1 MPIHI
6 YTITQIIVTTGIF
19 IITLTKAGPA
29 FPIIII
35 ALVPVRLLLMNKLWS
50 RDVLRYVDAWACR
63 DGTPENDED
72 RRKAGVEVELQ
83 VRSGSTSELDVE
95 RGRVGDM
102 PEPMM
107 TRRLSQDDKKE

>member
-1 MPIHI
+1 M
-6 YTITQIIVTTGIF
+6 GIF
-19 IITLTKAGPA
+19 VITLTKAGPA

-35 ALVPVRLLLMNKLWS
+35 ALVPVRLQLMNKLWS

-83 VRSGSTSELDVE
+83 VRSGSMSELDDVE
-95 RGRVGDM
+95 RGRVEDI

-107 TRRLSQDDKKE
+107 TRRLSQDGKKELN

>member
-1 MPIHI
+1 M
-6 YTITQIIVTTGIF
+6 GIF
-19 IITLTKAGPA
+19 VITLTKAGPA

-35 ALVPVRLLLMNKLWS
+35 ALVPVRLQLMNKLWS

-83 VRSGSTSELDVE
+83 VRSGSMSELDDVE
-95 RGRVGDM
+95 RGRVGNM
-102 PEPMM
+102 PEPMTM
-107 TRRLSQDDKKE
+107 RRLSQGDKKEE